1 MPYVAILGSACI
13 AIGTGSQSFSVHVS
27 LLFQKGGVLL
37 KWHRQVKKLLWFL
50 SSWSCLVLIKLASSD
65 EDYSYHV
72 KKWTQMKQHCR
83 DTIVYLHSSLLSVVI
98 YQDVWMRYREAWLA
112 FGLRVWNH
120 QGPSQVYESTW
131 ILGGRQLT
139 DFRRRP
145 LPALRKLNSLVVQEC
160 SFVQVCVAQEQN
172 QKHGQTHWW
181 AMGLSFSFKQIGRWQ
196 KTKHAHALQT

>member
-1 MPYVAILGSACI
+1 
-13 AIGTGSQSFSVHVS
+13 
-27 LLFQKGGVLL
+27 
-37 KWHRQVKKLLWFL
+37 
-50 SSWSCLVLIKLASSD
+50 
-65 EDYSYHV
+65 
-72 KKWTQMKQHCR
+72 
-83 DTIVYLHSSLLSVVI
+83 
-98 YQDVWMRYREAWLA
+98 MRYREAWLA
-112 FGLRVWNH
+112 FGLRVWNQ

-181 AMGLSFSFKQIGRWQ
+181 AMGLSFSFRQIGRWQ
-196 KTKHAHALQT
+196 KTKHAHALQTEIGQMCETETAQFIRGMGESGVQVNWQLGLNSHRGWVTKQGRLRQ